1 MDLVDRKYR
10 ILQAIIDDYIMTA
23 LPVGSRTI
31 SRKYEQKL
39 SSATIRNEMS
49 DLEEL
54 GYLDS
59 PHTSAGRIPSYK
71 AYRLYVDRMIHPMPL
86 SEEETA
92 FIKSCFD
99 HRINQVEEL
108 SAKIAKALSSM
119 THYTTAVM
127 TRAPREEQVFSHLQL
142 VPVSDR
148 RLLLVIVTRS
158 GAVRQTVIDT
168 EKPIA
173 PDALYTVSQIISR
186 ELEGCAMSQLPAELA
201 RLAGGQDGEM
211 GELLGL
217 LAAAAYLTVGAALP
231 VLIARLGGNTGAQF
245 RAQAGALSG
254 YVLDSLRGLREVL
267 QYHQGEN
274 RLAGLEERTEGL
286 LHTEERMKGRAAWS
300 MALTNT
306 VILTFSLGML
316 AAAAGL
322 YFAGAVGFDGV
333 LIPLTALMSSFGPV
347 VALANL
353 GSTLQNTL
361 AAGNRVLDILDEEPL
376 VHEIAGRQT
385 TAFSGAACEDV
396 SFSYGEEPVLSRVS
410 LRIPQGCVVGI
421 TGRSGSGKSTL
432 LRLLMRFWDAAGG
445 AVRVSGRDVR
455 EVNTGDLRRMEG
467 FVTQETHLFRDSI
480 ASNLRIAKR
489 DATQAELEAACKKA
503 SVHEFILSLP
513 KGYDTPVGELGDTL
527 SGGERQRLGL
537 ARAFLHDAPFLLL
550 DEPTSNL
557 DSLNEGVILRSL
569 QSERGGRTVVL
580 VSHRAS
586 TMAVADEVYAA
597 QEGRVS

>member
-1 MDLVDRKYR
+1 MDLIDRKYR

-173 PDALYTVSQIISR
+173 PDALYTVSQIFYS
-186 ELEGCAMSQLPAELA
+186 
-201 RLAGGQDGEM
+201 
-211 GELLGL
+211 
-217 LAAAAYLTVGAALP
+217 
-231 VLIARLGGNTGAQF
+231 
-245 RAQAGALSG
+245 
-254 YVLDSLRGLREVL
+254 
-267 QYHQGEN
+267 
-274 RLAGLEERTEGL
+274 
-286 LHTEERMKGRAAWS
+286 
-300 MALTNT
+300 
-306 VILTFSLGML
+306 
-316 AAAAGL
+316 
-322 YFAGAVGFDGV
+322 
-333 LIPLTALMSSFGPV
+333 
-347 VALANL
+347 
-353 GSTLQNTL
+353 
-361 AAGNRVLDILDEEPL
+361 
-376 VHEIAGRQT
+376 
-385 TAFSGAACEDV
+385 
-396 SFSYGEEPVLSRVS
+396 
-410 LRIPQGCVVGI
+410 
-421 TGRSGSGKSTL
+421 
-432 LRLLMRFWDAAGG
+432 
-445 AVRVSGRDVR
+445 
-455 EVNTGDLRRMEG
+455 
-467 FVTQETHLFRDSI
+467 
-480 ASNLRIAKR
+480 
-489 DATQAELEAACKKA
+489 
-503 SVHEFILSLP
+503 
-513 KGYDTPVGELGDTL
+513 
-527 SGGERQRLGL
+527 
-537 ARAFLHDAPFLLL
+537 
-550 DEPTSNL
+550 
-557 DSLNEGVILRSL
+557 
-569 QSERGGRTVVL
+569 
-580 VSHRAS
+580 
-586 TMAVADEVYAA
+586 
-597 QEGRVS
+597 